1 MTVYKLKA
9 MGGEE
14 NEDCQC
20 VHIQVELLITLHLA
34 VFAYLKK
41 IIFPSLKLLS
51 LFYEVKGKNL
61 DLG

>member
-1 MTVYKLKA
+1 MTVYKLKT

-20 VHIQVELLITLHLA
+20 VHIQVELLTTLHLA

-41 IIFPSLKLLS
+41 IFFHP
-51 LFYEVKGKNL
+51 
-61 DLG
+61 